1 MSTAMPDRSLSDVP
15 EPALRRRHLR
25 ALFRRHHKRLTRKLA
40 KQEAELTEA
49 GDHVH
54 LQQIGDSLLAALGSV
69 PRNVSTCTITNV
81 HTNAEESVRLNPKFD
96 ARRNAELYFRK
107 ARKGRRALEVVRA
120 NVTATRK
127 EAGQVQELLQRV
139 EGPATDGG
147 DEAGTAEVLEGLERE
162 ARTLGLLP
170 AGTEVERRKAD
181 EQGGPYRHV
190 RFLDTDVY
198 IGRSDMQNDELTTR
212 FARPWDIWLHV
223 GVHAGSHVVIRR
235 EKAAPWPPKQVIAA
249 AAGLAV
255 WFSKA
260 RHTSWADVHVAER
273 RYVTKRRH
281 AAAGEVQIREY
292 KTVRAAP
299 VSPQALLKQLGTGG
313 TVHAEHT

>member
-1 MSTAMPDRSLSDVP
+1 LV
-15 EPALRRRHLR
+15 
-25 ALFRRHHKRLTRKLA
+25 
-40 KQEAELTEA
+40 KQEAELVEA

-54 LQQIGDSLLAALGSV
+54 LQQIGDSLLAGIGSV
-69 PRNVSTCTITNV
+69 PRNAAACTITNV
-81 HTNAEESVRLNPKFD
+81 HTNAEESVRLNPKLD

-107 ARKGRRALEVVRA
+107 ARKGRRALETIRT
-120 NVTATRK
+120 NVAATRK
-127 EAGQVQELLQRV
+127 EVGQVQELLERV
-139 EGPATDGG
+139 ESLPANGED
-147 DEAGTAEVLEGLERE
+147 DAAGAALLESAEQE

-170 AGTEVERRKAD
+170 AAGAGEPRRAD
-181 EQGGPYRHV
+181 APDGPYRHV

-198 IGRSDMQNDELTTR
+198 VGKSDMQNDELTTR

-223 GVHAGSHVVIRR
+223 AVHAGSHVVIRR
-235 EKAAPWPPKQVIAA
+235 QKAAPWPSKQVVAA

-281 AAAGEVQIREY
+281 AAPGEVQIREY

-299 VSPQALLKQLGTGG
+299 VSPQALLKRLGTGG